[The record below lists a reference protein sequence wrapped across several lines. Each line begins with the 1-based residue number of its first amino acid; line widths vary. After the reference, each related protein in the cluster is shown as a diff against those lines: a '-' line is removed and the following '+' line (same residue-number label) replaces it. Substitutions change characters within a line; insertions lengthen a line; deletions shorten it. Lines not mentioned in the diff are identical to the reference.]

1 MLKAAAAA
9 YRSSVEYPKKSNPF
23 AADLQQVAT
32 VMAGDL
38 GTRIF
43 YTSFANFDT
52 HADEVAAHARQ
63 WEKASCALDA
73 FFTDLDTLGLRRS
86 TLVLVF
92 SEFGRRIAENNAGTD
107 HGAGGVAFLIGDQVA
122 GGLYGEYPN
131 LAPQAQ
137 DEGDVR
143 PSTDFRA
150 VYASVLEQFLDV
162 EASDVLGSSARFD
175 QLPLKAPA

>member
-1 MLKAAAAA
+1 LGPNQIAT
-9 YRSSVEYPKKSNPF
+9 
-23 AADLQQVAT
+23 DLQGVAT
-32 VMAGDL
+32 VMAGNL

-43 YTSFANFDT
+43 YTSIGGFDT
-52 HADEVAAHARQ
+52 HTDEVVSHARL
-63 WEKASCALDA
+63 WEKISSGLDC
-73 FFTDLDTLGLRRS
+73 FFTDLDNLGLRRS

-92 SEFGRRIAENNAGTD
+92 SEFGRRIAENNTGTD

-137 DEGDVR
+137 DEGDVL

-150 VYASVLEQFLDV
+150 VYASILEQFLDV
-162 EASDVLGSSARFD
+162 DSKDVLGSSARFD
-175 QLPLKAPA
+175 QLPLKASA